1 MASSLVHVDHFL
13 FDRNIY
19 SRMFC
24 IFPEYF
30 SHCRDIHIYHI
41 CWVYFSC
48 CCRQWQRSFFGTC
61 GFWRHCCVI
70 VSLVISHSVSIE
82 SFSVYLYFTLNVYI
96 AYSFRKEEDY
106 LLAIRE
112 YMFGRSWLTR
122 YFWHLCSVI
131 VPRWHVISQLLS
143 SKDSPSLTWKWL
155 SYAKTY
161 LVSSFSQYNLE
172 FSYGK

>member
-30 SHCRDIHIYHI
+30 SHCRVYIYI
-41 CWVYFSC
+41 IYVEYISLVVVANGGW
-48 CCRQWQRSFFGTC
+48 RSFFGTC

-70 VSLVISHSVSIE
+70 VSLVISHSVSME
-82 SFSVYLYFTLNVYI
+82 SFPVYLYFTLSVYI
-96 AYSFRKEEDY
+96 AYTFSKEEDY

-143 SKDSPSLTWKWL
+143 SKDSPSLRWTWL
-155 SYAKTY
+155 SHAN
-161 LVSSFSQYNLE
+161 VSRIIFQSI
-172 FSYGK
+172 